1 MNPDNWVAKLRRMN
15 WLLVLATAVVAG
27 AGLAFVYSASFHSE
41 EMRYMRQAKWLAA
54 GAVIALLLALMHY
67 RRLAREG
74 WWLYGA
80 GVILLLLVL
89 AVGSEK
95 YGGKRW
101 IEFHGVSLQPS
112 ELAKLG
118 TIVLLA
124 RLLSR
129 PDADLSRWRTTFALL
144 GLVVVPFL
152 LVLVEPDLG
161 SALVFPAVGFLMLAA
176 AGVRRRILITLV
188 ALAALGIASV
198 AALLLVPERM
208 GWPKER
214 QERALA
220 RIGLKPYH
228 QKRLE
233 IFLDSSK
240 DPTGAGYNKR
250 QARIAIGSG
259 GWSGKGYLNGA
270 ANVLGFLPKKVAPTD
285 FIFCVVAEEMGFIR
299 STVLLVLYGVIVVLI
314 MMAAVASADKLGRLL
329 CVGVAGLLF
338 VHVFVNVGMTMGLLP
353 IVGIPL
359 PLMSCGGTY
368 VVCTLAGLG
377 LVQSVYVRRR
387 AMR

>member
-1 MNPDNWVAKLRRMN
+1 
-15 WLLVLATAVVAG
+15 
-27 AGLAFVYSASFHSE
+27 
-41 EMRYMRQAKWLAA
+41 
-54 GAVIALLLALMHY
+54 
-67 RRLAREG
+67 
-74 WWLYGA
+74 
-80 GVILLLLVL
+80 
-89 AVGSEK
+89 
-95 YGGKRW
+95 
-101 IEFHGVSLQPS
+101 
-112 ELAKLG
+112 
-118 TIVLLA
+118 
-124 RLLSR
+124 
-129 PDADLSRWRTTFALL
+129 
-144 GLVVVPFL
+144 
-152 LVLVEPDLG
+152 
-161 SALVFPAVGFLMLAA
+161 MLAA

-270 ANVLGFLPKKVAPTD
+270 ANVLGFLPKKVAPT
-285 FIFCVVAEEMGFIR
+285 
-299 STVLLVLYGVIVVLI
+299 VLLVLYGVIVVLI